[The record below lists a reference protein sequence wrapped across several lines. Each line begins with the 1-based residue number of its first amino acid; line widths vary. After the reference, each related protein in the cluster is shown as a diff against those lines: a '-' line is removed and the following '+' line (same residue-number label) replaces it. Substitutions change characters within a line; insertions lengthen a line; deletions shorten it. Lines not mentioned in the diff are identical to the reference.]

1 MTALEGQFDV
11 LCDVAQAFRTVG
23 IPFWLRGGWALDF
36 LMGELRTG
44 HADIDVVAWRR
55 DRDVIC
61 DTLAQ
66 HHFELDNELPE
77 VAIDFTKSG
86 HWVQVLLMEVSATGA
101 LVCHGFES
109 WPFPEGSLD
118 GPDRTLNGLTCHTLA
133 AHALLDEKE
142 SYEAMR
148 GRPLREKDR
157 ISIRLLRRLMK
168 AGADELP

>member
-55 DRDVIC
+55 LD
-61 DTLAQ
+61 L